1 MQIWNFGDK
10 IEEQSALLNS
20 IGIKFKMI
28 LKLRDLKNV
37 KVSNFF
43 SKGFFFWG
51 RGASARNEGHDDDES
66 QRGSLS

>member
-10 IEEQSALLNS
+10 IEEQSALINS

-43 SKGFFFWG
+43 SKGFFFGGGG
-51 RGASARNEGHDDDES
+51 R
-66 QRGSLS
+66 QRGMKVTMTMNHNEEA